1 MTRFPQVLELRL
13 LAHRIHALPE
23 ALMLVAHELPFRSQT
38 AQRLLLENAVIPRQ
52 IVKDLRLEDHI
63 TSIDWRAVH
72 LRLLAEGMDGIVAAD
87 VQDALRLILQDCRER
102 RQLAMRLME
111 LDELADIDIT
121 DTVAIRHAERLI
133 ADIRLDTLDAP
144 AGHRAVARIDD
155 RHAPRLRM
163 LLVQDDLLAIRH
175 IKRHVTH
182 VEEVVVE
189 PLLNHVLLVSG
200 TDDKVIDTKRRIHLH
215 DVPENRLAANLD
227 HRLWLVLR
235 FLRNTRAVSTG

>member
-13 LAHRIHALPE
+13 LAHRIHALPK
-23 ALMLVAHELPFRSQT
+23 ALVLVAHELPFRSQT
-38 AQRLLLENAVIPRQ
+38 AQRLLLENAVITRQ

-63 TSIDWRAVH
+63 ASIDWRAVH
-72 LRLLAEGMDGIVAAD
+72 LRLLAEGMNGIVTTD
-87 VQDALRLILQDCRER
+87 VQDTLRLVLQDRRER

-111 LDELADIDIT
+111 LDELADIDVT
-121 DTVAIRHAERLI
+121 DAVAIRHAEGLI
-133 ADIRLDTLDAP
+133 ADIRLDALDAP
-144 AGHRAVARIDD
+144 TGHRPVARIDD

-175 IKRHVTH
+175 IERHITH

-189 PLLNHVLLVSG
+189 PLLDHVLLVSG
-200 TDDKVIDTKRRIHLH
+200 TDDKVIDAKCRILLH

-227 HRLWLVLR
+227 HRLRLVLR
-235 FLRNTRAVSTG
+235 FLRNPCAVATG